1 MTALTD
7 TIDALAKV
15 PAKAMTAVQGHQI
28 IDGGHANRT
37 YLGAS
42 TEFAREKKVLV
53 LKTGQCV
60 SRNALC
66 AAFH

>member
-1 MTALTD
+1 MAD
-7 TIDALAKV
+7 
-15 PAKAMTAVQGHQI
+15 MQI
-28 IDGGHANRT
+28 EHT
-37 YLGAS
+37 LGPS